1 MSENANAQTSHDSP
15 IKSFPHS
22 GIGLVQKPD
31 KEKLR
36 ADLRAV
42 MQNKITLVTPEEF
55 LKEFVPEAKDK
66 RPDKTKDIFKSLEA
80 KVFSPERNMYGP
92 IVSVT
97 TLSPSDTVQTNIY

>member
-1 MSENANAQTSHDSP
+1 MSESTNAQTHHDSP

-22 GIGLVQKPD
+22 GIGLVQKPT

-42 MQNKITLVTPEEF
+42 MQNKITLISPEKFFE
-55 LKEFVPEAKDK
+55 EFVPEAKDK
-66 RPDKTKDIFKSLEA
+66 RPDETKDIFKSLKEE
-80 KVFSPERNMYGP
+80 VFSPERNMYGP
-92 IVSVT
+92 IVSVS